1 MSFTCE
7 ICDYFTE
14 YAFNYSRH
22 LNSKKHINMISKI
35 HEEEKIL
42 KNTQNVSISSTKNHK
57 NPQLLKKL
65 TQNTT
70 IFTQKTTKNHNFTQ
84 NTQNSLIFPQ
94 KNMFIC
100 EFCNKEFTRK
110 DSMKRH
116 IKNTCK
122 LKKENET
129 ITELTCYIKEQQE
142 KNDKEKEKLY
152 NYIDKLIEKSGNTI
166 NIGEQNNQS
175 NHIDN
180 QTFGNQLTNNLEYN
194 QTIENNQKIESISN
208 TNNIKLNN
216 FGEEDISHITDEFK
230 MKMLTL
236 PYGMVQQMVE
246 KVHFNKKKP
255 ENKNIALTN
264 KRENMIKVFRR
275 KKWKYQD
282 RSYVVD
288 EIIKNNY
295 NRLDEY
301 FEEHAKLKMTPAHN
315 RRYLL
320 FQKKFDRQDEELM
333 KRIKRETEMILLSE
347 NL

>member
-35 HEEEKIL
+35 DEEEKIL
-42 KNTQNVSISSTKNHK
+42 KNTQNTSISSTKNHK

-122 LKKENET
+122 LKKERWK
-129 ITELTCYIKEQQE
+129 IKKTLGE
-142 KNDKEKEKLY
+142 KK
-152 NYIDKLIEKSGNTI
+152 
-166 NIGEQNNQS
+166 
-175 NHIDN
+175 
-180 QTFGNQLTNNLEYN
+180 
-194 QTIENNQKIESISN
+194 
-208 TNNIKLNN
+208 
-216 FGEEDISHITDEFK
+216 
-230 MKMLTL
+230 
-236 PYGMVQQMVE
+236 
-246 KVHFNKKKP
+246 
-255 ENKNIALTN
+255 
-264 KRENMIKVFRR
+264 
-275 KKWKYQD
+275 
-282 RSYVVD
+282 
-288 EIIKNNY
+288 
-295 NRLDEY
+295 
-301 FEEHAKLKMTPAHN
+301 
-315 RRYLL
+315 
-320 FQKKFDRQDEELM
+320 
-333 KRIKRETEMILLSE
+333 
-347 NL
+347 